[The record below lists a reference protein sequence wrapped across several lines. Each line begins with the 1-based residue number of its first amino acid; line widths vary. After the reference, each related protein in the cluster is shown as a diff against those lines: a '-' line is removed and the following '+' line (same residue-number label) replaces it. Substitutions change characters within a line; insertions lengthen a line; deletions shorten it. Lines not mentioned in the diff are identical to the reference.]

1 MRRRRPC
8 RCSPAPGLDLARQV
22 NQTTGRI
29 RGPCAP
35 RPRPA
40 LEKILGPW
48 LEHDAV
54 LEVIVSWPTPAALR
68 KAGRARVN
76 AKLKAHGARR
86 HATWAGAIID
96 ALTAQSVVVAGTD
109 AAGVVLPHLAR
120 QLISLHA
127 QRADVASQVE
137 ALVEA
142 HPHVPGPDHPC
153 PASGS
158 RPQPCCVA
166 ETLGRTFDTGAHL
179 ASYAGLTPV
188 TRRSGSSIR
197 GEYTSHA
204 GNKRLKRAMF
214 LSAFAS
220 LRSDPVSRAY
230 YDRKIAQGKRHN
242 QAVIALA
249 HRRILTLH
257 AMIRDGALYDPQP
270 THQLPA
276 AA

>member
-1 MRRRRPC
+1 M
-8 RCSPAPGLDLARQV
+8 
-22 NQTTGRI
+22 
-29 RGPCAP
+29 
-35 RPRPA
+35 
-40 LEKILGPW
+40 
-48 LEHDAV
+48 
-54 LEVIVSWPTPAALR
+54 
-68 KAGRARVN
+68 
-76 AKLKAHGARR
+76 
-86 HATWAGAIID
+86 
-96 ALTAQSVVVAGTD
+96 
-109 AAGVVLPHLAR
+109 
-120 QLISLHA
+120 
-127 QRADVASQVE
+127 
-137 ALVEA
+137 EA
-142 HPHVPGPDHPC
+142 HPLYQVLTSMPGIGVP
-153 PASGS
+153 AAA
-158 RPQPCCVA
+158 VFIA
-166 ETLGRTFDTGAHL
+166 ETLGRTFDSGAHL

-270 THQLPA
+270 TRQLPA